1 MYHLKLLSFCG
12 LGEILTS
19 DKFTKETDCCVKLAL
34 NVKMDCVCFLFIYF
48 FFEVGFFVLN

>member
-34 NVKMDCVCFLFIYF
+34 NVKMDSVCFLFFIF
-48 FFEVGFFVLN
+48 SLR

>member
-34 NVKMDCVCFLFIYF
+34 NVKMDSVFLIFYF